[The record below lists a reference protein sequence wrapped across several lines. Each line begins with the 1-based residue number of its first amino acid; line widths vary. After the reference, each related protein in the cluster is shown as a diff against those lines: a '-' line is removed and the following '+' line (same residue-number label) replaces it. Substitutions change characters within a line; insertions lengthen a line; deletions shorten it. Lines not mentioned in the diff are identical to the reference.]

1 MARIPKEVIDFIEN
15 HHSSNVLSTIT
26 SDGSLF
32 SGVRGRLRV
41 IDEETISFFDVAQV
55 KRKPD
60 FRPGQKVAYVVFNP
74 PSFGYQ
80 IYGTFIEYRTSG
92 EIFDNQAKMMKQ
104 GPHANILEKMGIVKV
119 EEIYSYASKD
129 RTEHGIR
136 IF

>member
-1 MARIPKEVIDFIEN
+1 M
-15 HHSSNVLSTIT
+15 
-26 SDGSLF
+26 
-32 SGVRGRLRV
+32 
-41 IDEETISFFDVAQV
+41 AQV

-80 IYGTFIEYRTSG
+80 IYGTFLEYRTSG

-104 GPHANILEKMGIVKV
+104 GPHANILEKICIVKV
-119 EEIYSYASKD
+119 EEIYSYSSKD
-129 RTEHGIR
+129 RTKHGIR